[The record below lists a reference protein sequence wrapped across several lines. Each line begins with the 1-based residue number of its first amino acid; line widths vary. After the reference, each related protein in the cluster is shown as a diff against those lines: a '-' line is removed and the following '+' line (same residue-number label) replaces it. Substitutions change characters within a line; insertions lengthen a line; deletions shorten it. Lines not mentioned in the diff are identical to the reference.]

1 MKQII
6 GLNIAGC
13 LWFMFFGF
21 SVAMADAP
29 ARIEYT
35 AAGLRSPFK
44 RQFPEAAPLVNP
56 QDKAKPKAKDK
67 AKKITPPPQIVLEGI
82 IAGREAAYAI
92 IAGKVFRL
100 GDKVGDALITG
111 ITKEGVEVVC
121 GGGGGGGVRYSVLK
135 HPRRSSE

>member
-1 MKQII
+1 
-6 GLNIAGC
+6 
-13 LWFMFFGF
+13 
-21 SVAMADAP
+21 
-29 ARIEYT
+29 
-35 AAGLRSPFK
+35 GLRSPFK

-111 ITKEGVEVVC
+111 ITKEGVEVLFDEQKLSYPAPSRALAVN
-121 GGGGGGGVRYSVLK
+121 REK
-135 HPRRSSE
+135 KDEN